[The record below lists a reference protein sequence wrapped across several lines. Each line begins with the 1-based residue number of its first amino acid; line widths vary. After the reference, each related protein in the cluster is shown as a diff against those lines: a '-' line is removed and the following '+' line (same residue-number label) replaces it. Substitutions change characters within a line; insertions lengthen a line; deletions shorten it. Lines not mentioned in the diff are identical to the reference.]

1 MLYSAI
7 VKDKESK
14 RRIVIREQE
23 YPNKSEFIHDL
34 RHNGYAVNPLK
45 VKKSKVFDYIMEH
58 TNCLPWDWKENNWK
72 VIQFKF

>member
-34 RHNGYAVNPLK
+34 RHNGYAVNPLVNPLK

-58 TNCLPWDWKENNWK
+58 TSESPTIYKRSC
-72 VIQFKF
+72 

>member
-58 TNCLPWDWKENNWK
+58 TNYLPWDWKENN
-72 VIQFKF
+72 

>member
-7 VKDKESK
+7 IKDKESK

-45 VKKSKVFDYIMEH
+45 VKNLKFLIISW
-58 TNCLPWDWKENNWK
+58 N
-72 VIQFKF
+72 IQIVYHGIGRRIIEK

>member
-45 VKKSKVFDYIMEH
+45 VKKSKVFWLYHGTYKLFTMGLEG
-58 TNCLPWDWKENNWK
+58 E
-72 VIQFKF
+72 

>member
-34 RHNGYAVNPLK
+34 RHDAKIALQK
-45 VKKSKVFDYIMEH
+45 LLQSRRS
-58 TNCLPWDWKENNWK
+58 NNLA
-72 VIQFKF
+72 